1 MSDERFNWSN
11 DETVLVKSVKAVA
24 VYTNPDGDVVTR
36 QEADD
41 VLFQE
46 DPFIVVPLI
55 QLDRLIERLSKIRDE
70 LYD

>member
-1 MSDERFNWSN
+1 
-11 DETVLVKSVKAVA
+11 VA